1 MQWLITGGAGFIGQ
15 RLTQF
20 LRESNQRVRVVD
32 NFLVSSEAEY
42 QNNFSYTNLNKNLID
57 TQLNNHELVVGD
69 ICDAELAK
77 KVCKGID
84 IIVHLAAN
92 TGVQPSINS
101 PRDDFLNNCLGT
113 FNYLE
118 AARFTGVKKFIFWAK
133 DYRWSKNH

>member
-1 MQWLITGGAGFIGQ
+1 MVDNRWSRFYWPAFDSN
-15 RLTQF
+15 F
-20 LRESNQRVRVVD
+20 LERTTNEFVVD

-69 ICDAELAK
+69 ICDAELAR

-92 TGVQPSINS
+92 TEFNLLSIHQEMT
-101 PRDDFLNNCLGT
+101 FLIIAWGHLTILRRQRLRGLKNL
-113 FNYLE
+113 FLHL
-118 AARFTGVKKFIFWAK
+118 VVPFW
-133 DYRWSKNH
+133 RC